1 MYNILSRIPVKSLA
15 RFRCVSKLWCN
26 YINNSYLEIMRA
38 KRAIVNE
45 LMLIMLHQFPSD
57 HPNMLSYLEYIEE
70 EEEEDTSYL
79 EYTEEEEEDTFTLKV
94 NTKPPVMEFMCKSGT
109 YRYPN
114 DIVLGSCNG
123 LLYSSKGHC
132 DDNIL
137 FVIHP
142 LRKECYELP
151 PINIHNSYSRISV
164 EETCGLGYDYSTNTF
179 KMVYVVLREHV
190 SGPNFYHVNE
200 GMYTMVHLLGTDLW
214 RKIPQVPSYPITGE
228 GVFANGCLH
237 WLISNECYG
246 DHSPYLGRRVVSF
259 GVTNEK
265 FGLIN
270 VLMEDLV
277 VWLGSNRLIY
287 MVKLDVW
294 VLKERGWVMHCEFD
308 QKWPLPSGTIKVLG
322 FWNENWDI
330 LMTDKWKEIY
340 LYNLESDSLNQAY
353 FVGWLQ

>member
-1 MYNILSRIPVKSLA
+1 M
-15 RFRCVSKLWCN
+15 VS
-26 YINNSYLEIMRA
+26 
-38 KRAIVNE
+38 
-45 LMLIMLHQFPSD
+45 
-57 HPNMLSYLEYIEE
+57 
-70 EEEEDTSYL
+70 
-79 EYTEEEEEDTFTLKV
+79 
-94 NTKPPVMEFMCKSGT
+94 
-109 YRYPN
+109 
-114 DIVLGSCNG
+114 
-123 LLYSSKGHC
+123 
-132 DDNIL
+132 
-137 FVIHP
+137 
-142 LRKECYELP
+142 
-151 PINIHNSYSRISV
+151 
-164 EETCGLGYDYSTNTF
+164 
-179 KMVYVVLREHV
+179 VVLREHV
-190 SGPNFYHVNE
+190 SGPNFYQVNE
-200 GMYTMVHLLGTDLW
+200 GMYTMVHLLGTDSW